1 MVFSRKISRAK
12 WEKALEACNNMPDI
26 SSFPADTL
34 TSDMRTSGN
43 TLSVWDVENQEDAVL
58 AMMTNNNSRIER
70 VDILY
75 LDDLRG
81 VNIKS
86 SKGNTAVADLIER
99 HKDIEQLNYDS
110 LGIVA
115 GIFLDAY
122 RRQSFRSF
130 TKKEIKNILQKAID
144 NGRITIDKLNPDVRK
159 IVLEN

>member
-1 MVFSRKISRAK
+1 
-12 WEKALEACNNMPDI
+12 MPDI

-43 TLSVWDVENQEDAVL
+43 TLSVWDAENQEDAVL

-86 SKGNTAVADLIER
+86 SKGNTAVEDLIER

-115 GIFLDAY
+115 GIF
-122 RRQSFRSF
+122 FRC
-130 TKKEIKNILQKAID
+130 
-144 NGRITIDKLNPDVRK
+144 V
-159 IVLEN
+159 